1 MQNEQRSLSGKTGWR
16 SPSNIALVKYW
27 GKKPGQVPSNP
38 SLSMTLRKAYTEME
52 MEYKPREKDNQ
63 EPWLEF
69 IFEDRSHENFKRKIE
84 GYLNSLAELYPVLR
98 NYCYRI
104 SSINT
109 FPHSAGIASSAS
121 SMSALGLCIAE
132 FLFNFEGKPA
142 IGPEF
147 FRTASGLARLASGS
161 ACRSVYGGFTIWGST
176 SLVPGTSDE
185 YAVEIPFEVAPV
197 FRHIHDSI
205 LVVNSREKE
214 VSSRAGHSLMEQHPY
229 AGARY
234 DMAADNLSQ
243 LLNALQTGDLENFI
257 RITEWEALNLHA
269 LMLTSNPS
277 FLLVEPNTLNIIQWV
292 RRFRKENGI
301 PVCFTLDAGPNIH
314 LLYPQEYKTKVQNL
328 IAEELLEY
336 CENNHWIDDETGN
349 GPENITPKIEY

>member
-27 GKKPGQVPSNP
+27 GKKPGQIPSNP
-38 SLSMTLRKAYTEME
+38 SLSMTLRKAYTEMV
-52 MEYKPREKDNQ
+52 MEYSPREKENR

-69 IFEDRSHENFKRKIE
+69 IFEGKSFENFKNKIE
-84 GYLNSLAELYPVLR
+84 GYLNSLIDSYPVLG

-104 SSINT
+104 RSFNT

-132 FLFNFEGKPA
+132 FLFRIVGKTA
-142 IGPEF
+142 KGPEF

-161 ACRSVYGGFTIWGST
+161 ACRSVYGGFTIWGNT
-176 SLVPGTSDE
+176 SDVPESSDE
-185 YAVEIPFEVAPV
+185 YAVEFPFEVAPV
-197 FRHIHDSI
+197 FRHIHDAI
-205 LVVNSREKE
+205 LVVNSKEKE
-214 VSSRAGHSLMEQHPY
+214 VSSRAGHSLMEKHPY
-229 AGARY
+229 SGARY
-234 DMAADNLSQ
+234 EMAAANLSQ
-243 LLNALQTGDLENFI
+243 LINALQTGDLENFI

-277 FLLVEPNTLNIIQWV
+277 FLLVEPNTLNIIQLV
-292 RRFRKENGI
+292 RRFRKEKGI

-314 LLYPQEYKTKVQNL
+314 LLYPQDYKASVQNL
-328 IAEELLEY
+328 IADELLEY

-349 GPENITPKIEY
+349 GPENITLQIEY